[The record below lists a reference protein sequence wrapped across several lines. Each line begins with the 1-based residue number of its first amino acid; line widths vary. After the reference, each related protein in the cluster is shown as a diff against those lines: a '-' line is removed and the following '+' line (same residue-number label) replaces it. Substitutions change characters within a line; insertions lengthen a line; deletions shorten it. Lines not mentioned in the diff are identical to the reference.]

1 MRRRADPDFSLMPWL
16 FPARLRPHVTAFGR
30 FVRFAHGIAHNAFI
44 SHEERQQY
52 LAALDAAIASE
63 GGEPQFPEAAP
74 ICSALRASLRTSGV
88 TDAHVRH
95 IVQALQRDVAGTPN
109 KTWGE
114 LLVYCQFAAAPIG
127 RHMLDLVGENNPDCR
142 TPSDALCAALGIL
155 KQLRDFREPTL
166 HDNRHW
172 VPESF
177 LADAYVTH
185 DHLGALKAKGQTRAV
200 LDRILDGIEQLL
212 NAAKPLPH
220 LVRSWRLRSHIC
232 VVQCRARALVV
243 CFRDKDPLGA
253 RVGLSWRQRQH
264 CLCWGLIRGCLNV

>member
-16 FPARLRPHVTAFGR
+16 FPAGLRPHVTAFGR
-30 FVRFAHGIAHNAFI
+30 FVRFAHGIAHNAFL
-44 SHEERQQY
+44 SYEERQQH
-52 LAALDAAIASE
+52 LAALDAALGQTGPAPE
-63 GGEPQFPEAAP
+63 FPEAQP

-88 TDAHVRH
+88 TAAHVRH
-95 IVQALQRDVAGTPN
+95 ILQALKRDVAGTPN

-127 RHMLDLVGENNPDCR
+127 RHMLELVGEDDPRCR
-142 TPSDALCAALGIL
+142 AASDALCAALGIL

-177 LADAYVTH
+177 LADASITH
-185 DHLGALKAKGQTRAV
+185 SHLGALMAKGQTRAV

-212 NAAKPLPH
+212 NAAEPLPYR
-220 LVRSWRLRSHIC
+220 VRSWRLRSHIC
-232 VVQCRARALVV
+232 VVQCRARALAD
-243 CFRDKDPLGA
+243 CFRARDPLGA
-253 RVGLSWRQRQH
+253 RVGLAWWQRLR
-264 CLCWGLIRGCLNV
+264 CLCLGLIRGCLNV